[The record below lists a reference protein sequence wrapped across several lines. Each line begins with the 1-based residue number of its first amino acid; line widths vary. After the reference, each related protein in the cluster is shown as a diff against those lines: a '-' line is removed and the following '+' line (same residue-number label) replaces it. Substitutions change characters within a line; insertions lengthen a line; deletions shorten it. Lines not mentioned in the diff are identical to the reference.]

1 MLPQLD
7 SSSYISQLFWL
18 GVCLSVLFIFLKRRV
33 IPRIN
38 SILSKRDAF
47 MAKER
52 SLVESAETEIARM
65 EAEIERLKEDRLR
78 SVSAIVKVAIE
89 KSDVTLREQIGLIKA
104 ENDTILNETHKRL
117 NDELGNLETTLKIQI
132 DITAQIIFERLFF
145 KAS

>member
-1 MLPQLD
+1 
-7 SSSYISQLFWL
+7 
-18 GVCLSVLFIFLKRRV
+18 VLFIFLKRRV